1 MAKAVKTIKRIELTE
16 EEIRKNEIKQIE
28 DALLSHKD
36 AVLEVLQIVQHMQDK
51 GILAILRGLFGQGE
65 QVLDVIVKK
74 MNHPET
80 TNFIKNILLMA
91 GTLGTVDVKQLEP
104 VILKV
109 NSGIARLA
117 EKRNEDENRNEQT
130 GYFDLIRSI
139 KDPDVNR
146 SITMLLTFLK
156 GMGQDTAHNERN
168 TQEPHRQK
176 IHGHPE

>member
-16 EEIRKNEIKQIE
+16 EEIHRREVQEIE
-28 DALLSHKD
+28 DALINHKD
-36 AVLEVLQIVQHMQDK
+36 ALLEVLQIVQHMQDK
-51 GILAILRGLFGQGE
+51 GILAMLRGLFGQGE
-65 QVLDVIVKK
+65 AVLDVLVKK

-91 GTLGTVDVKQLEP
+91 GTLGTIDVKQLEP

-109 NSGIARLA
+109 NSGIAMLA
-117 EKRNEDENRNEQT
+117 DKRDENEKEQT

-168 TQEPHRQK
+168 TQEPHRQS

>member
-1 MAKAVKTIKRIELTE
+1 MAKAVKTIRRIELTE
-16 EEIRKNEIKQIE
+16 EEKHRHEVQEIE
-28 DALLSHKD
+28 DALINHKD
-36 AVLEVLQIVQHMQDK
+36 AILEVLQIVQHMQDK
-51 GILAILRGLFGQGE
+51 GILAMLRGLFGQGE
-65 QVLDVIVKK
+65 AVLDVLVKK

-91 GTLGTVDVKQLEP
+91 GTLGTIDVKQLEP
-104 VILKV
+104 IILKV
-109 NSGIARLA
+109 NSGIARMA
-117 EKRNEDENRNEQT
+117 EKRDVYENENEQT

-168 TQEPHRQK
+168 TQEAHRQS

>member
-16 EEIRKNEIKQIE
+16 EEKRQKEIEEIE
-28 DALLSHKD
+28 NALINHKD

-51 GILAILRGLFGQGE
+51 GILAIFRGLFGQGE
-65 QVLDVIVKK
+65 QVLDVLVKK

-80 TNFIKNILLMA
+80 TNFVKNILLMA
-91 GTLGTVDVKQLEP
+91 GTLGTIDVKQLEP

-109 NSGIARLA
+109 NSGISRLA
-117 EKRNEDENRNEQT
+117 DKRDENEKERT

-168 TQEPHRQK
+168 TQEPHRQS

>member
-16 EEIRKNEIKQIE
+16 EEKRQKEIEEIE
-28 DALLSHKD
+28 NALINHKD

-51 GILAILRGLFGQGE
+51 GILAIFRGLFGQGE
-65 QVLDVIVKK
+65 QVLDVLVKK

-80 TNFIKNILLMA
+80 TNFVKNILLMA
-91 GTLGTVDVKQLEP
+91 GTLGTIDVKQLEP

-109 NSGIARLA
+109 NSGISRLA
-117 EKRNEDENRNEQT
+117 NKRDENEKERT

-168 TQEPHRQK
+168 TQEPHRQS